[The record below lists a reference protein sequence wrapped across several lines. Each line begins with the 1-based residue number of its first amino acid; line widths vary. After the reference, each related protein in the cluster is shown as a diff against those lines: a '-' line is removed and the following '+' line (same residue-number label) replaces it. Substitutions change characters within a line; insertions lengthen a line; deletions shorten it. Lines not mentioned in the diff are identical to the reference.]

1 MPVLNRKS
9 NEMIT
14 CGKCKG
20 KVFVDLTFTDN
31 RNYEAFCIMCGK
43 RWFVGKTH
51 PLFETFKAY
60 VKSVLVT

>member
-1 MPVLNRKS
+1 
-9 NEMIT
+9 MIT

-31 RNYEAFCIMCGK
+31 RNYEAFCILCGK
-43 RWFVGKTH
+43 RWFVGKAN
-51 PLFETFKAY
+51 PLFETFQAY